1 MDIIVDRP
9 QLVRVVLLYLNKN
22 FGNLTPMT
30 NSEFPN
36 LIFYVDSG
44 NDIIME
50 YDKENE
56 WVFIDY
62 GRIWLELESLFSI
75 NLALATVL
83 ASSFSSGSSTLAA
96 LFLNVFFRHNSSA
109 MSRSS
114 HRLPSFSTTA
124 AMIRLLVA

>member
-1 MDIIVDRP
+1 MNIIIDKP

-36 LIFYVDSG
+36 LIFYFDSG
-44 NDIIME
+44 NNMIME

-62 GRIWLELESLFSI
+62 GRIWLKLESLFSI
-75 NLALATVL
+75 KPREIRKILGYWLDKSYDLRGVMPL
-83 ASSFSSGSSTLAA
+83 D
-96 LFLNVFFRHNSSA
+96 
-109 MSRSS
+109 SRQ
-114 HRLPSFSTTA
+114 
-124 AMIRLLVA
+124 

>member
-1 MDIIVDRP
+1 MNIIVDRP

-30 NSEFPN
+30 NSEFPD
-36 LIFYVDSG
+36 LIFYVDSA
-44 NDIIME
+44 NDMIME

-75 NLALATVL
+75 NPRETRTILGYWLDKSYDLRGVMPL
-83 ASSFSSGSSTLAA
+83 D
-96 LFLNVFFRHNSSA
+96 
-109 MSRSS
+109 SRQ
-114 HRLPSFSTTA
+114 
-124 AMIRLLVA
+124 